1 MTDMV
6 ALQSLSAEEHAM
18 LCDLPPPHGAVFVWL
33 EGQLQEH
40 GAQPWAA
47 LREALRGTELEALAD
62 RLMDQDA
69 LGAPESAGDASE
81 ELRRLLDRMLIER
94 LKSEETQMIQAA
106 QTDPSALMRYRDI
119 QLRRRQLEST
129 LDPAERP

>member
-1 MTDMV
+1 
-6 ALQSLSAEEHAM
+6 M
-18 LCDLPPPHGAVFVWL
+18 LCELPPPHGTLFVWL

-47 LREALRGTELEALAD
+47 LREALRSTDLEVLAD

-69 LGAPESAGDASE
+69 LGSPDDAGETTD

-94 LKSEETQMIQAA
+94 LKSKETEMIQAA
-106 QTDPSALMRYRDI
+106 QSDPTALLRYRDL
-119 QLRRRQLEST
+119 QLRRRQLEAAVE
-129 LDPAERP
+129 PVERS